1 MSTNQKILVI
11 IAFRGIGDL
20 IYHLPLLRSLHATYK
35 TKLTILSNKVNN
47 SKQVYKNENFY
58 RKILTFDNTRL
69 KYLNQA
75 KKAIKFKKLLDS
87 FKCDKIYLTSNATR
101 LVLPVLM
108 SNAKEKIIFGKSFVP
123 LIKQK
128 KYKKL
133 TSSKKLFSYTKELNL
148 KKKIYNFNL
157 KKPNLKKEFGKK
169 ILVNVDSHHNQN
181 NWNLK
186 NYIELIKQ
194 LLQKG
199 YYVYI
204 NFKKINNLKKKF
216 PRFIINSNKV
226 KFTHKKTV
234 LNLINIINQCK
245 YVVGNESGP
254 ICLGASLKKK
264 IHAIYLPIHTEPESK
279 LINSSN
285 KYYNVKKLTDKKIIN
300 KIIKS
305 L

>member
-157 KKPNLKKEFGKK
+157 KKPNLKKEARTEENEGIKK
-169 ILVNVDSHHNQN
+169 ILKAEEENTSN
-181 NWNLK
+181 
-186 NYIELIKQ
+186 
-194 LLQKG
+194 
-199 YYVYI
+199 
-204 NFKKINNLKKKF
+204 KKKSSSVEES
-216 PRFIINSNKV
+216 I
-226 KFTHKKTV
+226 
-234 LNLINIINQCK
+234 LNRIRK
-245 YVVGNESGP
+245 
-254 ICLGASLKKK
+254 
-264 IHAIYLPIHTEPESK
+264 
-279 LINSSN
+279 
-285 KYYNVKKLTDKKIIN
+285 
-300 KIIKS
+300 
-305 L
+305 